1 MKTRAA
7 ILIMK
12 DWRERAFLRA
22 QLLEEGIRTL
32 AVETLNEGLDWI
44 SDKRIIPAI
53 IIYDNQ
59 SQDDPT
65 ADIRLLSEHAS
76 STPILIIAAGGKRK
90 AIGLER
96 AGFKHIITRPVRIG
110 RIVEKVK
117 EILESDLI

>member
-65 ADIRLLSEHAS
+65 RDIKILSEHAS
-76 STPILIIAAGGKRK
+76 SIPILIIAAGGKRK
-90 AIGLER
+90 AIGLEK
-96 AGFKHIITRPVRIG
+96 AGFKHVITRPVRIG
-110 RIVEKVK
+110 GVVEKVK
-117 EILESDLI
+117 EILKSDLI

>member
-32 AVETLNEGLDWI
+32 AVETLNEGLNWI
-44 SDKRIIPAI
+44 SDKKIIPAV

-65 ADIRLLSEHAS
+65 GDIKHLSEHAS
-76 STPILIIAAGGKRK
+76 SIPILIIAAGGKRK
-90 AIGLER
+90 AIEFER
-96 AGFKHIITRPVRIG
+96 AGFGHIITRPVRIG
-110 RIVEKVK
+110 SIVEKVK

>member
-44 SDKRIIPAI
+44 SDEKIAPAV
-53 IIYDNQ
+53 IIYDDQ
-59 SQDDPT
+59 SQENPT
-65 ADIRLLSEHAS
+65 ADIELLSEHAS
-76 STPILIIAAGGKRK
+76 SVPILIIAAGGKRK
-90 AIGLER
+90 AIGFER
-96 AGFKHIITRPVRIG
+96 AGFRHIITRPVRIG
-110 RIVEKVK
+110 SVVEKVK
-117 EILESDLI
+117 EILESYLI